1 MVPRTNLE
9 KSREKKNDRKKKR
22 SNDILNGTKTRARAP
37 PTTTHELGRV
47 VPPNANRDPVLLNHV
62 VLDHRR
68 VRFRGK
74 KQFFFLYAEHF
85 SSSKNPI
92 ALQTRSRKK
101 SGTDAFSR
109 SLSLSFACRSSPRSR
124 STSTPTWSSK
134 NINSGVWSPT
144 FSSSALWV

>member
-1 MVPRTNLE
+1 LTRFPNRNFCPKFLAE
-9 KSREKKNDRKKKR
+9 LSLGYHNQSKKSREKKNDRKKKR

-74 KQFFFLYAEHF
+74 K
-85 SSSKNPI
+85 
-92 ALQTRSRKK
+92 
-101 SGTDAFSR
+101 
-109 SLSLSFACRSSPRSR
+109 
-124 STSTPTWSSK
+124 
-134 NINSGVWSPT
+134 
-144 FSSSALWV
+144 